1 MQVAGR
7 RLLQNLTFIVCATV
21 LPVGS
26 AHRPWHLPHTLP
38 VPSPEPG
45 RRTSSHRRQCAAP
58 WFPRVLVVLTRMVL
72 CRADCEPE
80 GLWSHREERTSRVQ
94 TLRSCPRG
102 HWGRAPGSQD
112 RLALW
117 WFGKGLQF
125 WNPSDKEVHN

>member
-72 CRADCEPE
+72 CRAWIVSLRGCGHTEKKGPAE
-80 GLWSHREERTSRVQ
+80 SR
-94 TLRSCPRG
+94 P
-102 HWGRAPGSQD
+102 
-112 RLALW
+112 
-117 WFGKGLQF
+117 
-125 WNPSDKEVHN
+125 